1 MGKIRYGEIEV
12 ASRKKNLPL
21 PSKDEL
27 ARLLT
32 YDPITGEFLWKE
44 RAAALFANPKKAG
57 SWNTQFAGKPA
68 FTTKNG
74 NGYLC
79 GYIDYQKLYAH
90 RVAWKMVHGTEVDQI
105 DHINGDRSDNRIC
118 NLEAATN
125 ASNCRNARIRT
136 DNTSGVTG
144 VGWDTLVNK
153 WHARITVDGAIVNL
167 GRFKTFNEAV
177 IARKAAERIY
187 SFHPNHGRKT
197 KT

>member
-1 MGKIRYGEIEV
+1 M
-12 ASRKKNLPL
+12 ATRKKNLPL

-27 ARLLT
+27 AVILA
-32 YDPITGEFLWKE
+32 YDPITGLFTWKE
-44 RAAALFANPKKAG
+44 RAASLFANPKKAG
-57 SWNTQFAGKPA
+57 SWNVQFAGKPA

-79 GYIDYQKLYAH
+79 GYINYQKLYAH
-90 RVAWKMVHGTEVDQI
+90 RVAWKMVHGNEVDQI

-125 ASNCRNARIRT
+125 ASNCRNATIRT

-144 VGWDTLVNK
+144 VGWDHLVSK
-153 WHARITVDGAIVNL
+153 WHARITVNGAIVNL
-167 GRFKTFNEAV
+167 GRFNTFNEAV
-177 IARKAAERIY
+177 IARKAAERVY
-187 SFHPNHGRKT
+187 SYHPNHGRKA